1 MVEKYDNDSQRELEA
16 EQKRFVSALRND
28 EPKVAPKKRA
38 PRKVLRELT
47 PLEAEQK
54 RSAENVART
63 PATKATDNA
72 GPKADGSQSHTR
84 CKCCGQA
91 VYNQSA

>member
-1 MVEKYDNDSQRELEA
+1 MKRMVEKNDNDAPSVSEFFKAIEDEEA
-16 EQKRFVSALRND
+16 KA
-28 EPKVAPKKRA
+28 APKRA
-38 PRKVLRELT
+38 PRKVKKQRELT

-63 PATKATDNA
+63 PATKDTDNA

-84 CKCCGQA
+84 CRCCGQA